1 MFTTYFRS
9 SSLNRYEG
17 CENAYFMEYVLG
29 IPTKANKA
37 ADKGN
42 VVHKVL
48 ECLAHKELAIREKQE
63 FFEDDGLGK
72 MTIKDMVPRLLLDKS
87 YDYYKSLSPQHDWCE
102 KDREECW
109 GWVEKA
115 LSDGNGEFDPKN
127 LDIVSPEIHFDLEI
141 PYDWAKYTFILNG
154 QEITGNLHIKG
165 TIDLVRRID
174 DQTYEIVDYKTGQRK
189 DWNKGTI
196 KDFNALLHDR
206 QLQLYY
212 YAARKLFPEVKDL
225 LVNIYFIRSG
235 GAYQLPFDDDTLA
248 EFEQYMKETFEE
260 IKSKLIPQKNITFKC
275 KWCPFYKPYVD
286 KEGNESKDNI
296 CTHIQ
301 KEVLR
306 KGIRKVTEVYTREGY
321 NAALYQDGGGQKSR
335 GT

>member
-1 MFTTYFRS
+1 LLTTYFRS

-17 CENAYFMEYVLG
+17 CQNAYFMEYVLG
-29 IPTKANKA
+29 LETKANKA

-48 ECLAHKELAIREKQE
+48 ECLAHKELCIKEGKSE
-63 FFEDDGLGK
+63 FEDEGLGT
-72 MTIKDMVPRLLLDKS
+72 MLVGAMVPRLLLDKS

-109 GWVEKA
+109 GWVQKA

-141 PYDWAKYTFILNG
+141 PYNWAEYSFILNNE
-154 QEITGNLHIKG
+154 EIKGRLHIKG
-165 TIDLVRRID
+165 TIDLVRRVD
-174 DQTYEIVDYKTGQRK
+174 ENTYEIVDYKTGQRK

-212 YAARKLFPEVKDL
+212 YAARRLFPEIKDL

-235 GAYQLPFDDDTLA
+235 GSYQLPFDDDTLV
-248 EFEQYMKETFEE
+248 EFEAYMKETFT
-260 IKSKLIPQKNITFKC
+260 KMKGTLIPQKNVSFKC
-275 KWCPFYKPYVD
+275 KWCPFYKDYVN
-286 KEGNESKDNI
+286 KAGQTTGKNI
-296 CTHIQ
+296 CDHLHQ
-301 KEVLR
+301 EVLK
-306 KGIRKVTEVYTREGY
+306 KGIRKVTEEYTRDGY
-321 NAALYQDGGGQKSR
+321 NASKYMDGGGAKAR